1 MSAFSLQP
9 GAAVRSNQH
18 AYRIQSPVSLTTVR
32 IEDCSTG
39 QTTVVPVTA
48 LEPPAW
54 AQTHAPEGQGAP
66 HPPEI
71 MQIAEADWAE
81 AKRRAQ
87 ILGPLAALDVCP
99 LSVAQTAAAEL
110 SCSARHI
117 YTLLRAY
124 RASGGILSA
133 LVPAKPSGG
142 KGKGR
147 LSAEL
152 ETIIET
158 TIQEEYLTP
167 QKRTAQRIVDEV
179 RRRCHRAN
187 LQPPGDK
194 TVRRRL
200 QALRA
205 DDTLRRREGTRRAR
219 QQFEPVPGTF
229 PPPPWPLAV
238 VQIDHTPVDL
248 IVVDEQYR
256 RPIGRPYLTV
266 AIDVYSR
273 CIPGF
278 CLSLEAPSAVSV
290 GLCIAQAVLEKDAWL
305 AQRGL
310 EGPWPVWGKPEC
322 IHLDNAAEFYSEAL
336 HRGCEQHGIAIV
348 HRPIA
353 RPHYGGTV
361 ERVLGTLMELIHQLP
376 GTTFSHLSERGAYD
390 AEGRAVLTLA
400 ELEKWLTIAI
410 IQYYHRAWHHGLGG
424 IPLAH
429 YEAAIVG
436 TAETPGRGYPPKIGD
451 PRAFLIDFLP
461 VVRRSLQRF
470 GFMLDHITYYSPA
483 LRVLLGKQET
493 RTTFLIRRDPRDL
506 SRIYVLEPESQQ
518 YLEVPYRT
526 LSRPAITLW
535 EHRHAVQ
542 TLRQQGR
549 KHLDEGALFDA
560 IERMRAITET
570 AAATSKAARRQR
582 ERSRHARVTRAPA
595 PPPEV
600 VPDEA
605 VPQPAPLARPFED
618 IEIW

>member
-1 MSAFSLQP
+1 
-9 GAAVRSNQH
+9 
-18 AYRIQSPVSLTTVR
+18 
-32 IEDCSTG
+32 
-39 QTTVVPVTA
+39 
-48 LEPPAW
+48 
-54 AQTHAPEGQGAP
+54 
-66 HPPEI
+66 
-71 MQIAEADWAE
+71 
-81 AKRRAQ
+81 
-87 ILGPLAALDVCP
+87 
-99 LSVAQTAAAEL
+99 
-110 SCSARHI
+110 
-117 YTLLRAY
+117 LLRVY
-124 RASGGILSA
+124 RVSGGTLSA
-133 LVPAKPSGG
+133 LVPSKHSGG

-147 LSAEL
+147 LSADL
-152 ETIIET
+152 EAIIET

-179 RRRCHRAN
+179 RRRCYRAN
-187 LQPPGDK
+187 LPPPADN
-194 TVRRRL
+194 TVRSRL

-205 DDTLRRREGTRRAR
+205 DDTLRRREGARRAR
-219 QQFEPVPGTF
+219 QKFDPVPGTF
-229 PPPPWPLAV
+229 PPPAWPLAV

-256 RPIGRPYLTV
+256 RPIGRPYLTL

-278 CLSLEAPSAVSV
+278 CLSLEAPSAVSA
-290 GLCIAQAVLEKDAWL
+290 GLCIAHAVLDKDAWL
-305 AQRGL
+305 AQRHL
-310 EGPWPVWGKPEC
+310 DGPWPIWGKPDC

-336 HRGCEQHGIAIV
+336 RRGCDQHGIDIV
-348 HRPIA
+348 HRPLE

-376 GTTFSHLSERGAYD
+376 GTTFSNLTERGSYD

-410 IQYYHRAWHHGLGG
+410 TQYYHHAWHHGLGG

-429 YEAAIVG
+429 YEAAILG
-436 TAETPGRGYPPKIGD
+436 TPETPGRGYPPKIRD

-483 LRVLLGKQET
+483 LRPLLGKQEK
-493 RTTFLIRRDPRDL
+493 RTKFLIRRDPRDL

-542 TLRQQGR
+542 ALCQQGR
-549 KHLDEGALFDA
+549 RQIDEGALFDA
-560 IERMRAITET
+560 IEQMRAITEM

-582 ERSRHARVTRAPA
+582 ERSRQARSARAPA
-595 PPPEV
+595 LPSEV
-600 VPDEA
+600 VPDDA
-605 VPQPAPLARPFED
+605 DPQPAPLARPFED
-618 IEIW
+618 IELW

>member
-1 MSAFSLQP
+1 MSAFTLQP
-9 GAAVRSNQH
+9 GDEVQYDRH
-18 AYRIQSPVSLTTVR
+18 TYRIQAAVSLTTVR
-32 IEDCSTG
+32 IEDCRTG
-39 QTTVVPVTA
+39 QTRVVPVTA
-48 LEPPAW
+48 LEASD
-54 AQTHAPEGQGAP
+54 AQTHTSTGDCISHTPD
-66 HPPEI
+66 I

-87 ILGPLAALDVCP
+87 ILAPLATSDICP
-99 LSVAQTAAAEL
+99 QSVVQKAAAEIGG
-110 SCSARHI
+110 SVRHL

-124 RASGGILSA
+124 RVSRGTLSA
-133 LVPAKPSGG
+133 LVPAKHSGG

-147 LSAEL
+147 LSADL
-152 ETIIET
+152 EAIIET

-187 LQPPGDK
+187 LQPPADN
-194 TVRRRL
+194 TVRSRL
-200 QALRA
+200 HALRA
-205 DDTLRRREGTRRAR
+205 DDTLRRREGARRAR
-219 QQFEPVPGTF
+219 QKFDPVPGTF

-248 IVVDEQYR
+248 IVVDEQDR
-256 RPIGRPYLTV
+256 RPMGRPYLTV

-278 CLSLEAPSAVSV
+278 CLSLEAPSAVSA
-290 GLCIAQAVLEKDAWL
+290 GLCIAHAVLEKDAWL
-305 AQRGL
+305 AQRHL
-310 EGPWPVWGKPEC
+310 DGPWPIWGKPDC

-336 HRGCEQHGIAIV
+336 RRGCDQHGIDIV
-348 HRPIA
+348 HRPIE
-353 RPHYGGTV
+353 RPPYGGTV

-376 GTTFSHLSERGAYD
+376 GTTFSNLTERGSYD

-400 ELEKWLTIAI
+400 ELEQWLTIAI
-410 IQYYHRAWHHGLGG
+410 TQYYHHAWHQGLGG

-429 YEAAIVG
+429 YEAAILG
-436 TAETPGRGYPPKIGD
+436 TPETPGRGYPPKIRD
-451 PRAFLIDFLP
+451 PHAFLIDFLP

-483 LRVLLGKQET
+483 LRPLLGKQET

-506 SRIYVLEPESQQ
+506 SRIYVLDPESQQ

-549 KHLDEGALFDA
+549 RQIDEGALFDA
-560 IERMRAITET
+560 IEQMRAITET
-570 AAATSKAARRQR
+570 AATTSKAARRQR
-582 ERSRHARVTRAPA
+582 ERSRQARSARPPA
-595 PPPEV
+595 PPPAV
-600 VPDEA
+600 VPDHA

-618 IEIW
+618 IELW